1 MDQVNGYC
9 QPNSGTDDKN
19 TSLKDGKGYYR
30 KDYAC
35 DQHNHH
41 INGFVAGSRLIY
53 AEEASPGAHQ
63 KAKDHHPEPKK
74 PVAQNT
80 VDQTKYKLM
89 SKERI
94 ASVPAACMSWILAA
108 IFKTFFRISV
118 ISNASSHN

>member
-80 VDQTKYKLM
+80 VDQTKYKHD
-89 SKERI
+89 SKERHCQRPGCLHVMDSGGNI
-94 ASVPAACMSWILAA
+94 
-108 IFKTFFRISV
+108 
-118 ISNASSHN
+118 